1 MTACIT
7 RMCRRR
13 PGSAC
18 TPGLSIARGLFLRL
32 RGGSLVVLRAR
43 PPDGATQEVGLLVR
57 LLEAIATA
65 RLAPTASLRGLGRA
79 LGGAFALLVGLLAP
93 LALAVPVAAVAIST
107 IPVTTVTVAA
117 IPITAVATIAIV
129 AVAEAALVAAEV
141 PIMAPAAALVRPGMA
156 SLLMPRLGLR
166 LEHRRRLQ
174 AVVEQIVTVLLAEVL
189 AAFARLAR
197 PPHAV
202 AVGKLA
208 GLTQLL
214 AIGHYDAGIVLGVL
228 KVILRQHRV
237 ARRLGISRQRKIL
250 LGDMRRGAP
259 DFHVRPVGLE
269 TAR

>member
-1 MTACIT
+1 
-7 RMCRRR
+7 MCRRS
-13 PGSAC
+13 PGSNAC
-18 TPGLSIARGLFLRL
+18 SPGLSIARGLFLLL
-32 RGGSLVVLRAR
+32 RGGLVVLHAC
-43 PPDGATQEVGLLVR
+43 PPDRATQEVGLLVR

-65 RLAPTASLRGLGRA
+65 RLAPSASLHGLRRA
-79 LGGAFALLVGLLAP
+79 LGGALALLVGLAP
-93 LALAVPVAAVAIST
+93 LALAVAVAVST
-107 IPVTTVTVAA
+107 IPVAA
-117 IPITAVATIAIV
+117 IPIPAVTAISTIAVVTVI
-129 AVAEAALVAAEV
+129 ALAAITIAEAALVAIAAEV
-141 PIMAPAAALVRPGMA
+141 PIVTPAAALVRPGMA

-174 AVVEQIVTVLLAEVL
+174 AVVEQIVAVLLAEVL
-189 AAFARLAR
+189 ATFARLAR

-202 AVGKLA
+202 AVGELA

-237 ARRLGISRQRKIL
+237 ARGLGVSRQRKIL

>member
-1 MTACIT
+1 
-7 RMCRRR
+7 
-13 PGSAC
+13 
-18 TPGLSIARGLFLRL
+18 
-32 RGGSLVVLRAR
+32 
-43 PPDGATQEVGLLVR
+43 VR

-65 RLAPTASLRGLGRA
+65 RLAPSASLHGLRRA
-79 LGGAFALLVGLLAP
+79 LGGALALLVGLAP
-93 LALAVPVAAVAIST
+93 LALAVAVAAVAIST
-107 IPVTTVTVAA
+107 IPVAA
-117 IPITAVATIAIV
+117 IPIPAVTAISTIAVVTVI
-129 AVAEAALVAAEV
+129 ALAAITIAEAALVAIAAEV
-141 PIMAPAAALVRPGMA
+141 PIMAPTAALVRPGMA

-174 AVVEQIVTVLLAEVL
+174 AVVEQIVAVLLAEVL
-189 AAFARLAR
+189 ATFARLAR

-202 AVGKLA
+202 AVGELA

-237 ARRLGISRQRKIL
+237 ARGLGVSRQRKIL